1 MATMGISI
9 VPVGTG
15 SPSVSTYVA
24 NAVKIL
30 NQEKDIKYELT
41 AMLTIVEG
49 DLDRLLDVAKKM
61 HRSAFE
67 AGAQRVVTSIRIDDR
82 RDKPVTIEGKIRSV
96 KNKLGK

>member
-61 HRSAFE
+61 HLSAFE

-96 KNKLGK
+96 KNKLRK